1 MAVQRKS
8 LDFESE
14 KRILI
19 NIILNDDY
27 CSRIL
32 PLLKDDYFPSDATR
46 TIISWVREYYESY
59 NTAPKTHINTIFEE
73 EGRTLEPSTLNQ
85 VQSILQHL
93 SDVADTNIG
102 NIDYLCDKA
111 VKFLHAKDIK
121 LKIKVAQQHIDNNQ
135 PEKAQIVLDT
145 PFTGQ
150 DKILPVVHWGDKKY
164 LRGVV
169 RKMVQH
175 SDDDKAFFR
184 YRGRVGTF
192 LGNIDRGW
200 FIAFAGPAK
209 RGKTVYLMETV
220 LTAVLRKRNTVF
232 ISFEMP
238 ADQLHARVL
247 KSVTGNLPNQDKRV
261 IFSPMFDCV
270 ANQHGI
276 CALKERTGVGQLIE
290 PGGELPPY
298 EEVPDWVR
306 CEACRGTPKFIPTA
320 WKEPVTKLQYKQEE
334 YFKRAYAFM
343 KMYGKYCRTIFR
355 PSRTCTVSTLQ
366 HDLDNLIKYENFV
379 PEIVVIDYA
388 DLMIPERVNS
398 QRRFDLDTVWEGL
411 RALGQDRKVLVVSAS
426 QTNRSSADAKYVR
439 DIDIAEDFSKIA
451 KLDLG
456 IGICQTP
463 EMKLNG
469 EMNLNKIANRHGE
482 FVYHHTCTVLQELT
496 HMQGILDSEFQ
507 YL

>member
-200 FIAFAGPAK
+200 FIA
-209 RGKTVYLMETV
+209 
-220 LTAVLRKRNTVF
+220 
-232 ISFEMP
+232 
-238 ADQLHARVL
+238 
-247 KSVTGNLPNQDKRV
+247 KRV